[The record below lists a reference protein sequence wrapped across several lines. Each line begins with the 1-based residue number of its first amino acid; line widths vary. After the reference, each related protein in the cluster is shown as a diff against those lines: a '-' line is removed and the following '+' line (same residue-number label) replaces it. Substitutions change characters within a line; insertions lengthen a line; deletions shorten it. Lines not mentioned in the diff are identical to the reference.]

1 MTLTLNASNA
11 YLSGTIDLT
20 ASPQLLLTNS
30 STYTVASILSAVTA
44 EEVSENGFRIEFVP
58 DIIYI
63 SEE

>member
-20 ASPQLLLTNS
+20 STPQLLLTNS
-30 STYTVASILSAVTA
+30 STYTVASILSTVIA
-44 EEVSENGFRIEFVP
+44 EEVSGNGFRIEYVP